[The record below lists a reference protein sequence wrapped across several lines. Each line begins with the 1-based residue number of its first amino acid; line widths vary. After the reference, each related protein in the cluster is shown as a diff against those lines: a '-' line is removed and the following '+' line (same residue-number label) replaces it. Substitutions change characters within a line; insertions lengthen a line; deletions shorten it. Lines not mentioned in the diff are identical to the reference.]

1 MIHPSAIVSDRAFV
15 AGDSEVRPYSVIGTN
30 VRIGSR
36 KRIDKHAAF
45 CCSVLIGND
54 RHGDQFAPI
63 GDDSQD
69 KKYAA
74 ESVREFRRIGAQG
87 FPGVDGGATR
97 GASRRAAD
105 AVPGLTKANY
115 DLVASH

>member
-1 MIHPSAIVSDRAFV
+1 MIHPSAIVSDKAFV
-15 AGDSEVRPYSVIGTN
+15 AGESEVRPYSVIGAN

-36 KRIDKHAAF
+36 KRNDKHAAF

-54 RHGDQFAPI
+54 RHRDQFAPI

-74 ESVREFRRIGAQG
+74 ELTREFHRNGAQV
-87 FPGVDGGATR
+87 FPGVDGGAAR
-97 GASRRAAD
+97 GANRRAPD
-105 AVPGLTKANY
+105 AVPGLTKAN
-115 DLVASH
+115 